1 MKMKASDKISR
12 RTVLRGMLNGAA
24 ITVGIP
30 ILEGVLNGNG
40 SAYAAT
46 GQALPPC
53 FGTWFWALGL
63 ALNQWTPKE
72 TGNNYKLPPHLAM
85 LEPIKPKMNIY
96 SGMQTFLDGKA
107 NQNHYSGAQ
116 CQMTGIVS
124 KNGSDYSTSLDV
136 TIGNHIAKGGMRF
149 RSIEAGLDGGRD
161 ASWSARG
168 ANGLNPAEISPVA
181 LYQRIFG
188 ADFKD
193 PNAAEFTPDPM
204 VMLRRSVLSSV
215 TDQRKAL
222 MREVSSSDKARL
234 DEYFTSIRDL
244 EQQMAVQL
252 EKPAPLPS
260 CSVPPQIEEVAN
272 GRLTTDTAIIHK
284 QFATLVA
291 HALSCGQTR
300 IFNFSTGSPFSRLQL
315 PDDTFTYHVLTH
327 DEPVDPATGYQPK
340 CKRLAEAS
348 MGYFCDLVQTLD
360 SIKEG
365 EGTLLDRT
373 IVYAF
378 TDHGEARLHSMKH
391 YPILTAGSGGGR
403 MKTGYHLQAEGD
415 TVTRVGFT
423 IQQAFGLSASSWG
436 SESNEASRAFTEVL
450 A

>member
-1 MKMKASDKISR
+1 MKASEKLSR
-12 RTVLRGMLNGAA
+12 RKVLRGMLNGAA

-30 ILEGVLNGNG
+30 VLECFLNTNGN
-40 SAYAAT
+40 AYAAT
-46 GQALPPC
+46 GQQLPPC

-63 ALNQWTPKE
+63 ALNQWTPTE
-72 TGNNYKLPPHLAM
+72 AGNTYKLPPHLAS
-85 LEPIKPKMNIY
+85 LEPIKAKMNLY

-136 TIGNHIAKGGMRF
+136 TVGNLIVKRPTRF
-149 RSIEAGLDGGRD
+149 RSIEVSLDGGRD

-168 ANGLNPAEISPVA
+168 ANGLNPAEISPLA
-181 LYQRIFG
+181 LYQRLFG
-188 ADFKD
+188 ADFRD
-193 PNAAEFTPDPM
+193 PNAAEFKPDPI

-215 TDQRKAL
+215 TEQRQAL
-222 MREVSSSDKARL
+222 MKEVSAADKARL
-234 DEYFTSIRDL
+234 DEYYTSIRDL

-252 EKPAPLPS
+252 EKPVPLPS
-260 CSVPPQIEEVAN
+260 CSIPPKIEEDVK
-272 GRLTTDTAIIHK
+272 GRTTADTAVLHK

-300 IFNFSTGSPFSRLQL
+300 VFNFSTGSAFSRLLL
-315 PDDTFTYHVLTH
+315 PDDPTTYHVLTH
-327 DEPVDPATGYQPK
+327 DEPVDPQTGYQPK

-348 MGYFCDLVQTLD
+348 MGYWLDLVQTLD

-373 IVYAF
+373 VVFAF

-391 YPILTAGSGGGR
+391 YPMFTAGSGGGR
-403 MKTGYHLQAEGD
+403 MKTGYHIHAEGD

-423 IQQAFGLSASSWG
+423 IQQAFGVAASSWG
-436 SESNEASRAFTEVL
+436 SESNQTSRPFTEVL
-450 A
+450 AT

>member
-1 MKMKASDKISR
+1 MKTSGKVSR

-30 ILEGVLNGNG
+30 VLDSFLNTNGN
-40 SAYAAT
+40 ADAAT

-63 ALNQWTPKE
+63 AMGQWVPKE
-72 TGNNYKLPPHLAM
+72 AGNTYELPPHLAG
-85 LEPIKPKMNIY
+85 LEPIKAKMNLY

-136 TIGNHIAKGGMRF
+136 TVGNHIGERPMRF
-149 RSIEAGLDGGRD
+149 RSIEVGLDGGRD

-168 ANGLNPAEISPVA
+168 TNGLNPAEISPTA
-181 LYQRIFG
+181 LYQRLFG
-188 ADFKD
+188 PDFKD
-193 PNAAEFTPDPM
+193 PNAAQFKPDPL
-204 VMLRRSVLSSV
+204 VMLRKSVLSSV
-215 TDQRKAL
+215 TDQRNAL
-222 MREVSSSDKARL
+222 MKEVSAADKARL
-234 DEYFTSIRDL
+234 DEYFTSVRDL

-252 EKPAPLPS
+252 EKPMQLPS
-260 CSVPPQIEEVAN
+260 CSIPEIGPEVQ
-272 GRLTTDTAIIHK
+272 GRTTIDTAVMHK
-284 QFATLVA
+284 QFATLVS

-300 IFNFSTGSPFSRLQL
+300 VFNFSTGSPFSRLLL
-315 PDDTFTYHVLTH
+315 PDDPTTYHVLTH
-327 DEPVDPATGYQPK
+327 DEPVDPATGYQPR

-348 MGYFCDLVQTLD
+348 MGYFLDLVQTLD
-360 SIKEG
+360 SIREG

-391 YPILTAGSGGGR
+391 YPIFTAGSGGGR
-403 MKTGYHLQAEGD
+403 MKTGYHVQADGD

-423 IQQAFGLSASSWG
+423 IQQAFGVAASSWG
-436 SESNEASRAFTEVL
+436 TESNQASRPFTEVL
-450 A
+450 V